1 MLRILVKIL
10 KFSILKLSNKPI
22 FMSNIVKK
30 YLRVLEVISS
40 LNCESNLKS
49 GVGRKQKM
57 SDLEVVAL
65 SLTAE
70 FMSIDSENSLFKEIS
85 NQQILNLIERS
96 QFNKRRRKLF
106 FLLEE
111 VRLKLASYFLEFE
124 DYFIV
129 DSMPLEICKFSR
141 HNRIKICKEEFET
154 APSKG
159 FCASQNNWFF
169 GYKLHGV
176 CSINGIFHSL
186 DITKAEVHDVQFL
199 KNIKQQM
206 SDCVLLGDRGYLSES
221 IQLDLF
227 QTANIKL
234 ETPKRANQKQYKPQ
248 PYIFRKSRKRIETLF
263 SQLCDQFR
271 IRNNYAK
278 TFQGFKTRILAKIT
292 ALTLV
297 QYINKFIFDRPIN
310 NIKNQTI

>member
-1 MLRILVKIL
+1 
-10 KFSILKLSNKPI
+10 
-22 FMSNIVKK
+22 MSNIVKN
-30 YLRVLEVISS
+30 YFRVLEVISS
-40 LNCESNLKS
+40 LNYDLTFKSN
-49 GVGRKQKM
+49 VGRKQKM

-65 SLTAE
+65 SLTSE
-70 FMSIDSENSLFKEIS
+70 FISTDSENSLFKQI
-85 NQQILNLIERS
+85 NQGGIPNLIERS

-106 FLLEE
+106 LFSEE
-111 VRLKLASYFLEFE
+111 VRTKLAAAFLNFE

-141 HNRIKICKEEFET
+141 HNRIKICKDDFET

-159 FCASQNNWFF
+159 YCASQNNWFY

-176 CSINGIFHSL
+176 CSVSGVFHSL
-186 DITKAEVHDVQFL
+186 DITKAEVHDVHFL

-206 SDCVLLGDRGYLSES
+206 TDCVIIGDRGYVSES

-227 QTANIKL
+227 QTVNIRL
-234 ETPKRANQKQYKPQ
+234 ETPKRTNQKKYKPQ

-263 SQLCDQFR
+263 SQLCDQFM
-271 IRNNYAK
+271 IRRNYAK
-278 TFQGFKTRILAKIT
+278 SFEGFKTRILAKIT

-310 NIKNQTI
+310 NIKNQII

>member
-1 MLRILVKIL
+1 MT
-10 KFSILKLSNKPI
+10 
-22 FMSNIVKK
+22 NIVKN

-40 LNCESNLKS
+40 LNIESKLTVS
-49 GVGRKQKM
+49 AGRKPKM
-57 SDLEVVAL
+57 TDIEVVAL

-70 FMSIDSENSLFKEIS
+70 FLSIDSENTLFKRIDS
-85 NQQILNLIERS
+85 LAIPNLIERS

-106 FLLEE
+106 FFLNKI
-111 VRLKLASYFLEFE
+111 RLKLASSFIEFE
-124 DYFIV
+124 KYFIV

-141 HNRIKICKEEFET
+141 HNRIKICKDEFET

-159 FCASQNNWFF
+159 YCASQNNWFY

-176 CSINGIFHSL
+176 CSVNGIFHSL
-186 DITKAEVHDVQFL
+186 EITKAEVHDVHFL

-227 QTANIKL
+227 RTVNIKL
-234 ETPKRANQKQYKPQ
+234 ETPMRMNQKQYKPQ

-278 TFQGFKTRILAKIT
+278 SFQGFKTRILAKIT

-310 NIKNQTI
+310 NIKNQII

>member
-1 MLRILVKIL
+1 
-10 KFSILKLSNKPI
+10 
-22 FMSNIVKK
+22 MSNIVKNYFK
-30 YLRVLEVISS
+30 VLEVISS
-40 LNCESNLKS
+40 LNCELEFKS
-49 GVGRKQKM
+49 GIGRKDKM

-70 FMSIDSENSLFKEIS
+70 FMSIDSENSLFKQITSNEIP
-85 NQQILNLIERS
+85 NLIERS

-106 FLLEE
+106 LFSEE
-111 VRLKLASYFLEFE
+111 VRTRLASHFLDFE

-141 HNRIKICKEEFET
+141 HSRIKICKNEFET

-159 FCASQNNWFF
+159 FCASQNSWFY

-176 CSINGIFHSL
+176 CSVAGVFHSL
-186 DITKAEVHDVQFL
+186 DITKAEVHDVHFL

-206 SDCVLLGDRGYLSES
+206 SDCVVLGDRGYLSET

-227 QTANIKL
+227 QTVNIKL
-234 ETPKRANQKQYKPQ
+234 ETPKRINQKNYKPQ

-263 SQLCDQFR
+263 SQLCDQFL
-271 IRNNYAK
+271 IRRNYAK
-278 TFQGFKTRILAKIT
+278 TFEGFKTRILAKIT
-292 ALTLV
+292 SLTLI
-297 QYINKFIFDRPIN
+297 QYVNKFIFDRPIN
-310 NIKNQTI
+310 NIKNQII

>member
-1 MLRILVKIL
+1 
-10 KFSILKLSNKPI
+10 
-22 FMSNIVKK
+22 MSNIVKN
-30 YLRVLEVISS
+30 YFRVLEVISS
-40 LNCESNLKS
+40 LNFELEYKS
-49 GVGRKQKM
+49 DVGRKQKM

-70 FMSIDSENSLFKEIS
+70 FMSIDSENSLFKEI
-85 NQQILNLIERS
+85 NREQISNLIERS

-106 FLLEE
+106 FFLEE
-111 VRLKLASYFLEFE
+111 VRTKLASRFLEFE

-141 HNRIKICKEEFET
+141 HRRIKICKNEFET

-159 FCASQNNWFF
+159 FCASQNNWFY

-186 DITKAEVHDVQFL
+186 DITKAEVHDVHFL
-199 KNIKQQM
+199 KSIKHQM
-206 SDCVLLGDRGYLSES
+206 SDCVLLGDRGYLSQS
-221 IQLDLF
+221 IQLELF
-227 QTANIKL
+227 QTVNIKL
-234 ETPKRANQKQYKPQ
+234 ETPKRKNQKDYKPQ

-278 TFQGFKTRILAKIT
+278 TFEGFKTRILAKIT

>member
-1 MLRILVKIL
+1 
-10 KFSILKLSNKPI
+10 
-22 FMSNIVKK
+22 MSNIVKN
-30 YLRVLEVISS
+30 YYRVLEVISS
-40 LNCESNLKS
+40 LNWEYEYKS
-49 GVGRKQKM
+49 KVGRKSKM
-57 SDLEVVAL
+57 SDIEVVAL
-65 SLTAE
+65 SLTSE
-70 FMSIDSENSLFKEIS
+70 YMSIDSENSLFKQIKPSEIP
-85 NQQILNLIERS
+85 NLIERS

-106 FLLEE
+106 FFLNKI
-111 VRLKLASYFLEFE
+111 RLKLASSFIEFE
-124 DYFIV
+124 KYFIV

-141 HNRIKICKEEFET
+141 HNRIKICKDEFET

-159 FCASQNNWFF
+159 YCASQNNWFY

-176 CSINGIFHSL
+176 CSVNGIFHSL
-186 DITKAEVHDVQFL
+186 EITKAEVHDVHFL

-227 QTANIKL
+227 RTVNIKL
-234 ETPKRANQKQYKPQ
+234 ETPMRMNQKQYKPQ

-278 TFQGFKTRILAKIT
+278 SFQGFKTRILAKIT

-310 NIKNQTI
+310 NIKNQII

>member
-1 MLRILVKIL
+1 
-10 KFSILKLSNKPI
+10 
-22 FMSNIVKK
+22 MSNIVKN

-40 LNCESNLKS
+40 LNCELIYKS

-70 FMSIDSENSLFKEIS
+70 FMSIDSENSLFKQLNQAEIP
-85 NQQILNLIERS
+85 NLIERS

-106 FLLEE
+106 LFSEE
-111 VRLKLASYFLEFE
+111 IRTKLAKEFLEFE

-141 HNRIKICKEEFET
+141 HSRIKICKEEFES

-159 FCASQNNWFF
+159 FCASQNNWYF

-176 CSINGIFHSL
+176 CSVSGIFHSL
-186 DITKAEVHDVQFL
+186 DITKAEVHDVHFL

-227 QTANIKL
+227 QTVKVRL
-234 ETPKRANQKQYKPQ
+234 ETPKRSNQKDYKPQ

-263 SQLCDQFR
+263 SQLCDQFM
-271 IRNNYAK
+271 IRRNYAK
-278 TFQGFKTRILAKIT
+278 SFEGFKTRILAKIT
-292 ALTLV
+292 SLTLV

-310 NIKNQTI
+310 NIKIQII

>member
-1 MLRILVKIL
+1 
-10 KFSILKLSNKPI
+10 
-22 FMSNIVKK
+22 MSNIVKN

-40 LNCESNLKS
+40 LNCELEFKS
-49 GVGRKQKM
+49 GIGRKDKM

-70 FMSIDSENSLFKEIS
+70 FMSIDSENSLFKQLSSNEIP
-85 NQQILNLIERS
+85 NLIERS

-106 FLLEE
+106 LFSEE
-111 VRLKLASYFLEFE
+111 IRIKLASNFLDFE

-141 HNRIKICKEEFET
+141 HNRIKICKTEFET

-159 FCASQNNWFF
+159 FCASQNSWFY

-176 CSINGIFHSL
+176 CSVTGVFHSL
-186 DITKAEVHDVQFL
+186 DITKAEVHDVNFL
-199 KNIKQQM
+199 KNIKEQM
-206 SDCVLLGDRGYLSES
+206 SDCVILGDRGYLSET

-227 QTANIKL
+227 QKVNIKL
-234 ETPKRANQKQYKPQ
+234 ETPKRINQKNYKPQ

-263 SQLCDQFR
+263 SQLCDQFL
-271 IRNNYAK
+271 IRRNYAK
-278 TFQGFKTRILAKIT
+278 TFEGFKTRILAKI
-292 ALTLV
+292 ASLTLI
-297 QYINKFIFDRPIN
+297 QYVNKFIFDRPIN
-310 NIKNQTI
+310 NIKNQII

>member
-1 MLRILVKIL
+1 MLVKIL
-10 KFSILKLSNKPI
+10 KFSILKSQNKPT
-22 FMSNIVKK
+22 FMTNIVKN
-30 YLRVLEVISS
+30 YFRVLEVISS
-40 LNCESNLKS
+40 LNCELEYKS
-49 GVGRKQKM
+49 DVGRKQKM

-70 FMSIDSENSLFKEIS
+70 FMSIDSENSLFKEI
-85 NQQILNLIERS
+85 NKEQISNLIERS

-106 FLLEE
+106 LFLEE
-111 VRLKLASYFLEFE
+111 IRTKLASRFLELE

-141 HNRIKICKEEFET
+141 HSRIKICKEEFES

-176 CSINGIFHSL
+176 CSVTGVFHSL
-186 DITKAEVHDVQFL
+186 DITKAEVHDVHFL

-227 QTANIKL
+227 QSVNIRL
-234 ETPKRANQKQYKPQ
+234 ETPKRMNQLNYKSQ

-263 SQLCDQFR
+263 SQLCDQFL
-271 IRNNYAK
+271 IRRNYAK
-278 TFQGFKTRILAKIT
+278 TFEGFKTRILAKIT

-310 NIKNQTI
+310 KIKNQLI

>member
-1 MLRILVKIL
+1 
-10 KFSILKLSNKPI
+10 
-22 FMSNIVKK
+22 MSNIVKN

-40 LNCESNLKS
+40 LNCELIYKS

-70 FMSIDSENSLFKEIS
+70 FMSIDSENSLFKQLNQAEIP
-85 NQQILNLIERS
+85 NLIERS

-106 FLLEE
+106 LFSEE
-111 VRLKLASYFLEFE
+111 IRTKLAKEFLEFE

-141 HNRIKICKEEFET
+141 HSRIKICKEEFES

-159 FCASQNNWFF
+159 FCASQNNWYF

-176 CSINGIFHSL
+176 CSVSGIFHSL
-186 DITKAEVHDVQFL
+186 DITKAEVHDVHFL

-227 QTANIKL
+227 QTVKVRL
-234 ETPKRANQKQYKPQ
+234 ETPKRSNQKDYKQQ

-263 SQLCDQFR
+263 SQLCDQFM
-271 IRNNYAK
+271 IRRNYAK
-278 TFQGFKTRILAKIT
+278 TFEGFKTRIVAKIT
-292 ALTLV
+292 SLTLV

-310 NIKNQTI
+310 HIKIQII

>member
-1 MLRILVKIL
+1 MT
-10 KFSILKLSNKPI
+10 
-22 FMSNIVKK
+22 NIVKN
-30 YLRVLEVISS
+30 YFRVLEILCS
-40 LNCESNLKS
+40 LNFELEFKS
-49 GVGRKQKM
+49 GIGRKPKM
-57 SDLEVVAL
+57 TDLEVVAL

-70 FMSIDSENSLFKEIS
+70 FMSIDSENSLFKQISLCEIP
-85 NQQILNLIERS
+85 NLIERS
-96 QFNKRRRKLF
+96 QFNKRRKKLF
-106 FLLEE
+106 LFSEQI
-111 VRLKLASYFLEFE
+111 RTKLAAQFLRFE
-124 DYFIV
+124 DYFII

-141 HNRIKICKEEFET
+141 HSRIKICKDDFET

-176 CSINGIFHSL
+176 CSVTGVFHSL
-186 DITKAEVHDVQFL
+186 DITKAEVHDVHFL

-227 QTANIKL
+227 QSVNIKL
-234 ETPKRANQKQYKPQ
+234 ETPKRMNQLNYKPQ

-263 SQLCDQFR
+263 SQLFDQFL
-271 IRNNYAK
+271 IRRNYAK
-278 TFQGFKTRILAKIT
+278 TFEGFKTRILAKIT

-310 NIKNQTI
+310 KIKNQLI

>member
-1 MLRILVKIL
+1 
-10 KFSILKLSNKPI
+10 
-22 FMSNIVKK
+22 MSNIVKN

-40 LNCESNLKS
+40 LNCELEVKS
-49 GVGRKQKM
+49 DVGRKYKM
-57 SDLEVVAL
+57 PDLEVVAL

-70 FMSIDSENSLFKEIS
+70 FMSIDSENALFKQVTTSEIS
-85 NQQILNLIERS
+85 NLIERS

-106 FLLEE
+106 LFSEE
-111 VRLKLASYFLEFE
+111 IRTRLASFFLDFE

-141 HNRIKICKEEFET
+141 HNRVKICKDEFET

-159 FCASQNNWFF
+159 FCASQNNWFY

-176 CSINGIFHSL
+176 CSVSGIFHSL
-186 DITKAEVHDVQFL
+186 DITKAEVHDIHFL

-206 SDCVLLGDRGYLSES
+206 SDCVVLGDRGYLSET

-227 QTANIKL
+227 QSVNIKL
-234 ETPKRANQKQYKPQ
+234 ETPMRINQKGYKKQ

-263 SQLCDQFR
+263 SQLCDQFL
-271 IRNNYAK
+271 IRRNYAK
-278 TFQGFKTRILAKIT
+278 TFEGFKTRILAKIT

-310 NIKNQTI
+310 NIKNQIL

>member
-1 MLRILVKIL
+1 
-10 KFSILKLSNKPI
+10 
-22 FMSNIVKK
+22 MSNIVKK

-40 LNCESNLKS
+40 LNCESNYKS
-49 GVGRKQKM
+49 GVGRKEKM

-70 FMSIDSENSLFKEIS
+70 FMSIDSENSLFKEIN
-85 NQQILNLIERS
+85 NQQIPNLIERS

-106 FLLEE
+106 FFLEE
-111 VRLKLASYFLEFE
+111 VRIKLASYFLEFE

-141 HNRIKICKEEFET
+141 HNRIKICKKDFET

-159 FCASQNNWFF
+159 FCASQNNWYY

-176 CSINGIFHSL
+176 CSITGVFHSL
-186 DITKAEVHDVQFL
+186 DITKAEVHDVHFL

-206 SDCVLLGDRGYLSES
+206 TDCVLLGDRGYLSES

-227 QTANIKL
+227 
-234 ETPKRANQKQYKPQ
+234 
-248 PYIFRKSRKRIETLF
+248 
-263 SQLCDQFR
+263 
-271 IRNNYAK
+271 
-278 TFQGFKTRILAKIT
+278 
-292 ALTLV
+292 
-297 QYINKFIFDRPIN
+297 
-310 NIKNQTI
+310 

>member
-1 MLRILVKIL
+1 
-10 KFSILKLSNKPI
+10 
-22 FMSNIVKK
+22 MSNIVKNYFK
-30 YLRVLEVISS
+30 VLEVISS
-40 LNCESNLKS
+40 LNYDSVFKS
-49 GVGRKQKM
+49 RAGRRSKM

-70 FMSIDSENSLFKEIS
+70 FMSIDSENSLFKQIS
-85 NQQILNLIERS
+85 SGLIPNLIERS

-106 FLLEE
+106 LFSEE
-111 VRLKLASYFLEFE
+111 VRTKLANRFLEFE
-124 DYFIV
+124 NYFIV

-141 HNRIKICKEEFET
+141 HGRIKICKEQFET

-159 FCASQNNWFF
+159 FCASQNNLFY

-176 CSINGIFHSL
+176 CSVTGVFHSL
-186 DITKAEVHDVQFL
+186 DITKAEVHDIHFL
-199 KNIKQQM
+199 KNIKQQL

-227 QTANIKL
+227 QTARIQL
-234 ETPKRANQKQYKPQ
+234 ETPKRSNQKEYKPQ

-263 SQLCDQFR
+263 SQLCDQFL
-271 IRNNYAK
+271 IRRNYAK
-278 TFQGFKTRILAKIT
+278 SFAGFKTRILAKIT
-292 ALTLV
+292 ALTLI

-310 NIKNQTI
+310 NIKNQLI